1 VSEQSTADRTEA
13 TPRADNHLVSA
24 PIGRLVRQLAIPAS
38 VGFFFNTLYN
48 VVDTYF
54 AGLLST
60 EALAALS
67 LSFPVFFT
75 LIATGSGFS
84 TGATALIGQALGA
97 GDRRE
102 AALTAAQG
110 LVLSV
115 LVTVS
120 VMVLGYLVTPALFR
134 LLGAEGSYLDL
145 CLQYI
150 RVILAGCGFVYGV
163 YMLNGILNAQGDT
176 RSFRDFLMIA
186 AAANVVLDPLLMF
199 GWLGLPALG
208 VGGIALA
215 TVIAQSG
222 GVVFL
227 AWRVRRT
234 GLLARGQGVRW
245 RPHRP
250 TLVAIVQQGVP
261 ASLNMMSVAIGIFII
276 TWFLGRVGQEAV
288 AAYGVATRIEQI
300 ILLPTIGLNVAA
312 LTLAAQNAGAG
323 LYDRVRQ
330 AVRTALLYGAL
341 VATVG
346 AVAMFLAARP
356 LMDLFTDDPA
366 VVAIGAHYLRI
377 AAFLEYAYVLLF
389 VNGSALQG
397 LKRPQLA
404 LWLGLF
410 RQVVAP
416 VTFFWLTTEV
426 LGLGLPGIWWTI
438 FAVNWIAALVA
449 VRLARR
455 EVDRL
460 EARGT
465 RPAVAA

>member
-1 VSEQSTADRTEA
+1 LSDR
-13 TPRADNHLVSA
+13 PDNHLVTA
-24 PIGRLVRQLAIPAS
+24 PIGGLVRQLAIPAS

-48 VVDTYF
+48 VVDTWF

-102 AALTAAQG
+102 AALVGAQG

-120 VMVLGYLVTPALFR
+120 VMVLGYLATPALFR
-134 LLGAEGSYLDL
+134 LLGAEGSYLEL
-145 CLQYI
+145 CLAYI

-176 RSFRDFLMIA
+176 RSFRDFLMVA
-186 AAANVVLDPLLMF
+186 AVVNVLLDPLFMF
-199 GWLGLPALG
+199 GWLGLPAMG

-215 TVIAQSG
+215 TVIAQRG

-234 GLLARGQGVRW
+234 GLLARGGGARW
-245 RPHRP
+245 RPQRT
-250 TLVAIVQQGVP
+250 TLLAIVGQGVP

-323 LYDRVRQ
+323 LYDRVRE
-330 AVRTALLYGAL
+330 AVRTSLIYGGVVAL
-341 VATVG
+341 VGSA
-346 AVAMFLAARP
+346 AMFLLARP
-356 LMDLFTDDPA
+356 LMDVFTDDAA
-366 VVAIGAHYLRI
+366 VIDTGAYYLRI

-389 VNGSALQG
+389 VNQSALQG

-438 FAVNWIAALVA
+438 FTVNWIAALVA
-449 VRLARR
+449 VRLARL

-460 EARGT
+460 EARGA
-465 RPAVAA
+465 RPAVSPAA

>member
-1 VSEQSTADRTEA
+1 MTDRS
-13 TPRADNHLVSA
+13 ADNHLVTA
-24 PIGRLVRQLAIPAS
+24 PIGGLVRSLAIPAS

-75 LIATGSGFS
+75 LIAMGSGFS

-102 AALTAAQG
+102 AALIAAQG

-120 VMVLGYLVTPALFR
+120 VMVIGYLSTPAIFR
-134 LLGAEGSYLDL
+134 LLGASDEYLAI
-145 CLQYI
+145 CLEYI

-163 YMLNGILNAQGDT
+163 YMLNGVLNALGDT
-176 RSFRDFLMIA
+176 RSFRDFLIVA
-186 AAANVVLDPLLMF
+186 AIANVILDPLFMY
-199 GWLGLPALG
+199 GWLGLPEMG
-208 VGGIALA
+208 VAGIALA
-215 TVIAQSG
+215 TVVAQSG
-222 GVVFL
+222 GVLFL
-227 AWRVRRT
+227 AHRVRRT
-234 GLLARGQGVRW
+234 GLLSRAEGVRW

-250 TLVAIVQQGVP
+250 TLWAIVEQGVP

-276 TWFLGRVGQEAV
+276 TWFLGRFGQEAV
-288 AAYGVATRIEQI
+288 AAYGAATRIEQI
-300 ILLPTIGLNVAA
+300 ILMPTIGLNVAA

-323 LYDRVRQ
+323 KYDRVRS
-330 AVRTALLYGAL
+330 AVRTSLGYGAVVAL
-341 VATVG
+341 VGSVG
-346 AVAMFLAARP
+346 MFLAARP
-356 LMDLFTDDPA
+356 LMDVFSDDPEVIA
-366 VVAIGAHYLRI
+366 TGAHYLRI
-377 AAFLEYAYVLLF
+377 AAFIEYAYVLLF
-389 VNGSALQG
+389 VNTSALQG

-416 VTFFWLTTEV
+416 ITLFWLTTQV
-426 LGLGLPGIWWTI
+426 LGFGLDGIWWTV
-438 FAVNWIAALVA
+438 FGVTWVAALVA

-460 EARGT
+460 EDRRARE
-465 RPAVAA
+465 AVAA

>member
-1 VSEQSTADRTEA
+1 
-13 TPRADNHLVSA
+13 
-24 PIGRLVRQLAIPAS
+24 
-38 VGFFFNTLYN
+38 
-48 VVDTYF
+48 
-54 AGLLST
+54 
-60 EALAALS
+60 
-67 LSFPVFFT
+67 
-75 LIATGSGFS
+75 
-84 TGATALIGQALGA
+84 
-97 GDRRE
+97 
-102 AALTAAQG
+102 
-110 LVLSV
+110 
-115 LVTVS
+115 
-120 VMVLGYLVTPALFR
+120 
-134 LLGAEGSYLDL
+134 
-145 CLQYI
+145 
-150 RVILAGCGFVYGV
+150 
-163 YMLNGILNAQGDT
+163 
-176 RSFRDFLMIA
+176 
-186 AAANVVLDPLLMF
+186 
-199 GWLGLPALG
+199 
-208 VGGIALA
+208 
-215 TVIAQSG
+215 
-222 GVVFL
+222 
-227 AWRVRRT
+227 
-234 GLLARGQGVRW
+234 
-245 RPHRP
+245 
-250 TLVAIVQQGVP
+250 
-261 ASLNMMSVAIGIFII
+261 
-276 TWFLGRVGQEAV
+276 VGQEAV

-460 EARGT
+460 EARGA